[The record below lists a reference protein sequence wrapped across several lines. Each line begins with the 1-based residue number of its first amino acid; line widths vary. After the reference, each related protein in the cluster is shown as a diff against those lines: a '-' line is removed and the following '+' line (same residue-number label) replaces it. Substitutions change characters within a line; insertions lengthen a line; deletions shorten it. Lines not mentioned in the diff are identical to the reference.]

1 MKRDNFLLTFLILI
15 IVCTILLIPLYFT
28 EAYYLEQEE
37 EKKQIKNELQSTI
50 LIPHDIVF
58 NLTDKLSKYTYSF
71 VQNLTLNGL
80 YGLEILF
87 KTGGSLAL
95 SDTLK
100 VKIVMEDR
108 INISFTIDKLFQ
120 DSNIHSLTKSLY
132 CENIGEETKIT
143 IYFEG
148 QCFIGKEGNL
158 TLFNTINLYS
168 YDIPSLKTEE
178 TISPDVIPNS
188 ISFSGNSFSKKTF
201 SVESFFNVENANIT
215 KVKLNF
221 TFNTNDFVSL
231 ERKIAFQIGSNL
243 IEKDFSSGL
252 NTILLSL
259 DCGSD
264 LNILNISFTVGY
276 SSDIIHLED
285 FSLSIE
291 VEKEEETSKER
302 EILEFKEWEG
312 DKIDLTFDISILK
325 SEQSS
330 KELIINLNLSCGF
343 EGATVTP
350 YIEFR
355 IISGI
360 YTIYTGKVMSYEQSE
375 EELIK
380 INTYTYTYNKPLLV
394 NFYAKLE
401 NSGKGQI
408 FIYNSS
414 NLTASKIPQMSSKGL
429 FREVESE
436 KNVYTPQLGA
446 VILNYYDVF
455 FNDYSLTID
464 YVFNLT
470 FTLLTDYDEVF
481 DRINVGITIGVNTS
495 INKIFSKPGKISIT
509 EDVKIY
515 QGYNEVKIKL
525 TIYGSGTY
533 VSLRN
538 ITYRLNPIED
548 FSFQDENQTI
558 SSVNIPLIKP
568 PYTISLGISSILG
581 QWVIGGVFAR
591 VFNSSKKKNKSP
603 KDTKYKL
610 EL

>member
-1 MKRDNFLLTFLILI
+1 MKRDNFPLTFLILI

-28 EAYYLEQEE
+28 ESYYLEQKG
-37 EKKQIKNELQSTI
+37 EKNQMKNEFFSTI
-50 LIPHDIVF
+50 LIPHNIVF
-58 NLTDKLSKYTYSF
+58 NFTDKLSKYTYSF
-71 VQNLTLNGL
+71 VQDLTLNGL

-100 VKIVMEDR
+100 VKIVIDDK
-108 INISFTIDKLFQ
+108 IDVSFTIDKLFQ
-120 DSNIHSLTKSLY
+120 DSNIQSLTKSLY

-168 YDIPSLKTEE
+168 YDIPSLETEK
-178 TISPDVIPNS
+178 TISPDIIPNS

-201 SVESFFNVENANIT
+201 SAKSFFNVKNANIT
-215 KVKLNF
+215 KIKLNF
-221 TFNTNDFVSL
+221 TFNANDFVSL
-231 ERKIAFQIGSNL
+231 ERKITFQIGSNL
-243 IEKDFSSGL
+243 TEKDFSSGI
-252 NTILLSL
+252 NTISFSL

-276 SSDIIHLED
+276 CSDTILLEN
-285 FSLSIE
+285 FSLSIQ
-291 VEKEEETSKER
+291 VEKEEETSRER
-302 EILEFKEWEG
+302 EILVSQEWEG

-325 SEQSS
+325 KEQNA

-343 EGATVTP
+343 EGTTVTP
-350 YIEFR
+350 YIEFK

-360 YTIYTGKVMSYEQSE
+360 YTIYTGKVMSYEQGE
-375 EELIK
+375 KELIK
-380 INTYTYTYNKPLLV
+380 INIYTYTYNKPLLV
-394 NFYAKLE
+394 NFYSKLE
-401 NSGKGQI
+401 NSGKGKI
-408 FIYNSS
+408 IIYNSS
-414 NLTASKIPQMSSKGL
+414 NLTVSKIPRMSSKGL
-429 FREVESE
+429 FREVESV
-436 KNVYTPQLGA
+436 KSVYTPQLGA

-455 FNDYSLTID
+455 FNDYSLVIN
-464 YVFNLT
+464 YVFNLS

-481 DRINVGITIGVNTS
+481 DRINVGITIGINSS
-495 INKIFSKPGKISIT
+495 INKIFNEPGSISVSKNI
-509 EDVKIY
+509 KIY
-515 QGYNEVKIKL
+515 QGYNEVKITL

-533 VSLRN
+533 VSLKN
-538 ITYRLNPIED
+538 ITYRLSPIED
-548 FSFQDENQTI
+548 FSFQNENQTN

-581 QWVIGGVFAR
+581 QWVIGGIFAK
-591 VFNSSKKKNKSP
+591 VFNNKKKKNKNP
-603 KDTKYKL
+603 KDAKYKL

>member
-591 VFNSSKKKNKSP
+591 VFNSS
-603 KDTKYKL
+603 
-610 EL
+610 